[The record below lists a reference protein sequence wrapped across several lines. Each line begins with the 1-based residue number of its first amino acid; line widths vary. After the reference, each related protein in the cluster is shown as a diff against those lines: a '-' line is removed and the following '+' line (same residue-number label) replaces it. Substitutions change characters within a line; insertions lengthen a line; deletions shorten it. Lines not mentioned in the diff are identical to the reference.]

1 MKKQYIFVAI
11 ICFCIIIIA
20 LVGFLYCRKNNIT
33 NKSDYERDIN
43 NYTNNEFKNEVESN
57 NTDSNNELNI
67 NIDNMQE
74 IENDTET
81 VISENNNTEPKQY
94 GSNNNSQILVSKN
107 NNNSSSKTNTFIKD
121 SNTEVENKS
130 NNSNISGNIST
141 TTNVENTLINK
152 TVGNNSNS
160 LDTETKVQTSEGSN
174 VVTKPKEPEKSNQK
188 TEPKKPE
195 MKLNLDKYDRYQ
207 KALNGSYSCFKRNAT
222 EIEKLRKLINQAIKD
237 FGYTDVQIKEDSSII
252 NNRYFTANKTN
263 VENLVY
269 NSDGFKIYYY
279 AETEYSLSADGQE
292 TVFQVRS
299 YIKVK

>member
-1 MKKQYIFVAI
+1 MKRQYIFVAI

-20 LVGFLYCRKNNIT
+20 LVGFLYCKKNNKT
-33 NKSDYERDIN
+33 DYERDIN
-43 NYTNNEFKNEVESN
+43 DYTNNEFKNEVESI
-57 NTDSNNELNI
+57 NTDYNNELNI
-67 NIDNMQE
+67 NINNMQE
-74 IENDTET
+74 NENNIGT
-81 VISENNNTEPKQY
+81 VISENNNTETKKY
-94 GSNNNSQILVSKN
+94 ESNNNSQIVVSKN
-107 NNNSSSKTNTFIKD
+107 NDNSSSKTNTSIKNG
-121 SNTEVENKS
+121 NTEVSNKS
-130 NNSNISGNIST
+130 NNSNISGNTS
-141 TTNVENTLINK
+141 TTNVGNTLIDK
-152 TVGNNSNS
+152 TVDNNSNS
-160 LDTETKVQTSEGSN
+160 LDTETKVQTNEGSN
-174 VVTKPKEPEKSNQK
+174 VVTKPKESEESNQK
-188 TEPKKPE
+188 TESKKPE
-195 MKLNLDKYDRYQ
+195 VQLNLAKYDRYQ